1 MNKHLLTYSAKI
13 NDLTFRER
21 SLAMISIVV
30 LLGFA
35 WWNAYGQP
43 IQAETKQLNKQNE
56 ALVQEILVLESTS
69 QSIEKRID
77 GGILNAKQ
85 RQLENL
91 QDELNRVKNLLDEK
105 LLDLIEPDEMFQLM
119 RELIFAE
126 SKLKLTGLKRKRVA
140 PVFSENEKAGE
151 EKGEDQPEIYRHVME
166 MKFEGTY
173 LNILS
178 YLSRLEKIEWKLIWD
193 RLSLRIEEYPV
204 INVEIEISTLSDN
217 KHWVGL

>member
-13 NDLTFRER
+13 NGLTFRER
-21 SLAMISIVV
+21 TLAMISIVAM
-30 LLGFA
+30 LGFA
-35 WWNAYGQP
+35 WWNFYGQP
-43 IQAETKQLNKQNE
+43 IQTETKQLNEQNE
-56 ALVQEILVLESTS
+56 ALGQEIQVLESTS
-69 QSIEKRID
+69 RSIEKRIAGD
-77 GGILNAKQ
+77 ILNAKQ
-85 RQLENL
+85 QQLNNL

-166 MKFEGTY
+166 MKFEGSY
-173 LNILS
+173 SNILS

>member
-13 NDLTFRER
+13 NGLTFRER

-35 WWNAYGQP
+35 WWNVYGQP

-56 ALVQEILVLESTS
+56 ALGQEILVLESTS